1 MRELVVI
8 IRVNA
13 NASLPRTNKK
23 AFVKVASLAVYGF
36 VSEYVKRKLAV
47 LTGVFAVLFFLRFY
61 FIYLTVT
68 RGERKKINK
77 CRAEEKR
84 DGGEIEFHYD
94 SFLGYLFI
102 SLTR

>member
-23 AFVKVASLAVYGF
+23 AFIKVASLAVYGF
-36 VSEYVKRKLAV
+36 VSEYVIRKLAV
-47 LTGVFAVLFFLRFY
+47 LTGGSFFSAFLF
-61 FIYLTVT
+61 YLSYSYK
-68 RGERKKINK
+68 RRKKKINK

>member
-36 VSEYVKRKLAV
+36 VSEYVIRKLAV
-47 LTGVFAVLFFLRFY
+47 LTGGVNSRFFFFCVSILFILQ
-61 FIYLTVT
+61 LQ
-68 RGERKKINK
+68 
-77 CRAEEKR
+77 EEK
-84 DGGEIEFHYD
+84 EKK
-94 SFLGYLFI
+94 
-102 SLTR
+102 